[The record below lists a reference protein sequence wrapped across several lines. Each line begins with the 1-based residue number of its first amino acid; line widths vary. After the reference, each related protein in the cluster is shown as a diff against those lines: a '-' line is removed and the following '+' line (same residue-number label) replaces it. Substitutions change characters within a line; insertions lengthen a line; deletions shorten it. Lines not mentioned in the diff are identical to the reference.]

1 MPSKTVNKITGSRSD
16 ELTLH
21 FYEVL
26 DRHMEEVVEGKALK
40 LFEVQDMA
48 EKLYV
53 HPIHL
58 SNTIKET
65 TGKSPCD
72 IYEEK
77 LIEIA
82 KDLLQNTDKAIAD
95 VAIQLTY
102 DPSNFTK
109 FFKKMEGITPKQY
122 RQKIKF
128 K

>member
-82 KDLLQNTDKAIAD
+82 KDLLQNPDKAIAD

-122 RQKIKF
+122 RQKNKA
-128 K
+128 

>member
-82 KDLLQNTDKAIAD
+82 KDLLQNPDKAIAD

-122 RQKIKF
+122 RQKIKL

>member
-1 MPSKTVNKITGSRSD
+1 MPSKTTNKITGSRSD
-16 ELTLH
+16 ELTTH

-26 DRHMEEVVEGKALK
+26 DRHMEEVVKGKALK

-53 HPIHL
+53 HPVHL

-122 RQKIKF
+122 RQKIKL